1 MKRLASLVG
10 VVAIGLLGVTGCATE
25 VVGDP
30 CAPGRPMNQPCSPG
44 RDGGS
49 AGCFLGT
56 EIYIETQSL
65 ECRSRICLVYR
76 YPEATDSNG
85 AARPKHVY
93 CTCRCGVPPSLAAT
107 TESSVLC
114 TCPESFS
121 CVSIAGEQYN
131 EGVRGSYCVRT
142 STVQSAATP

>member
-10 VVAIGLLGVTGCATE
+10 VVAIGLLGATGCATE

-76 YPEATDSNG
+76 YPEETDRTG
-85 AARPKHVY
+85 AERPKHVY

-142 STVQSAATP
+142 NTVQTTPAR

>member
-10 VVAIGLLGVTGCATE
+10 IVVIGLLGATGCATE
-25 VVGDP
+25 TVGDP
-30 CAPGRPMNQPCSPG
+30 CAPGRPGNQPCSPG
-44 RDGGS
+44 RADGG

-76 YPEATDSNG
+76 YNESTDTNG
-85 AARPKHVY
+85 AERPKHVY
-93 CTCRCGVPPSLAAT
+93 CTCRCGVPPSLAST
-107 TESSVLC
+107 TEASVLC
-114 TCPESFS
+114 QCPDTYS
-121 CVSIAGEQYN
+121 CISIAGEQYN

-142 STVQSAATP
+142 STVPAATR